1 MPRGEYSS
9 ASKGVDVRKQAQ
21 ISPPP
26 FFLRLSP
33 IAGSGWKPTHRRR
46 QNPPSCAAK
55 STVIDGKIHRRRRR
69 SAGRAPAAFDENVF
83 KAITALHTGTGTG
96 TVGTDVSR
104 GTKKQAINNLETN
117 PAAAANPPLPQAFG
131 WSGSRAPAAAAKSTV
146 AAGVRLV
153 GLHNLFLC
161 ST

>member
-1 MPRGEYSS
+1 M
-9 ASKGVDVRKQAQ
+9 
-21 ISPPP
+21 SPPQKRGWVCESRHKFP
-26 FFLRLSP
+26 HRLFF
-33 IAGSGWKPTHRRR
+33 AAVACRR
-46 QNPPSCAAK
+46 QRLVAIPPTTAK
-55 STVIDGKIHRRRRR
+55 STAAAGKIRRRRRR

-131 WSGSRAPAAAAKSTV
+131 WSGSRAPAAAAAKSTA
-146 AAGVRLV
+146 AAGVQLV